1 MNTDSREYDILVDA
15 AKLIKNIDGFTCEI
29 GVREGGGSKIIMDTI
44 KESGKNKI
52 HIAIDPFG
60 NIDYE
65 HWENRKDK
73 IDYTNKM
80 KNNMLKNL
88 YEYCCI
94 NNMECLFFPLED
106 NEFFKR
112 YSDGIPVYN
121 ENKYI
126 INSYSLVFFDGPHT
140 TELVKK
146 EFDFFYNKIP
156 IGGVIIFDDI
166 DQYPHMS
173 NLDEY
178 IKSKGFTMLRKG
190 ICKISYVKIYLL

>member
-88 YEYCCI
+88 YEYCSI